1 MECVFVVPRDL
12 PGPSGGT
19 QYNLAVIAALRDVG
33 HTVVVREVPGAWPHP
48 SVRDRHLLAEAL
60 KAAHPV
66 VVDGIMALAEPTAMC
81 GAVERGTTVHV
92 LVHSLLTAD
101 PALSGDALQHLAAQE
116 RAALQTASSTSCA
129 SHWSARDVT
138 RRHPGVR
145 PHVLIP
151 GTSPAPMALGS
162 SPPQL
167 LALAAVTPVKNQL
180 TLLRALSRL
189 GDLPWTLELVG
200 SDTIDP
206 EYADSVRTFAQHH
219 FPLGRVT
226 FGGVLTGAEL
236 DDVWDATDLLTLTST
251 SETFGMVVTEA
262 LARGIPAL
270 VPAGTGAVEAL
281 LGYRSAIPHPGEQSP
296 GTVINPWDA
305 DGMAASLTTWLTE
318 PGRRKRWREAAI
330 SRRPRLQTWAT
341 TAEELARILPS

>member
-1 MECVFVVPRDL
+1 MQCVFVVPRDL

-19 QYNLAVIAALRDVG
+19 HYNLAVIAALRDAG
-33 HTVVVREVPGAWPHP
+33 HTVVVREVSGSWPHP
-48 SVRDRHLLAEAL
+48 SAVDRQVLAEAL
-60 KAAHPV
+60 RVNHPV
-66 VVDGIMALAEPTAMC
+66 VVDGIMALAAPMAVRVAVGT
-81 GAVERGTTVHV
+81 GARVHV
-92 LVHSLLTAD
+92 LIHSLLTAD

-116 RAALQTASSTSCA
+116 RASLQTASSTSCA
-129 SHWSARDVT
+129 SHWSVGDVT

-145 PHVLIP
+145 PHVLLP
-151 GTSPAPMALGS
+151 GTSPAPMAAGS

-206 EYADSVRTFAQHH
+206 EYADSLRTFARHH
-219 FPLGRVT
+219 LPHGRVT
-226 FGGVLTGAEL
+226 FRGALTGADL
-236 DDVWDATDLLTLTST
+236 DEVWDATDLLTLTST

-281 LGYRSAIPHPGEQSP
+281 MGHGSAMPHPGVQSP
-296 GTVINPWDA
+296 GTVINPRDA
-305 DGMAASLTTWLTE
+305 DGIAASLTTWLTE
-318 PGRRKRWREAAI
+318 PGRRNRWREAAV
-330 SRRPRLQTWAT
+330 SRRPRLQTWAE
-341 TAEELARILPS
+341 TAEELARILQ